1 MRTRNMTK
9 VTSQLIPILSAGNE
23 GCSRID
29 EDVLLIQGILSPQEL
44 NEYVI
49 LESSMYRVLFGEKK
63 IASSRSRKRLS
74 IVKISYEGRSIHRA
88 YRSISAR
95 DFTKDYVGLTPASI
109 YELSDGNVIPAL
121 SKVTLS
127 KGCWW
132 NFYWEHP
139 NAAVRI
145 SFIMGVI
152 GITISIL
159 LSIIGCIVSNI

>member
-1 MRTRNMTK
+1 MCIYQSPK
-9 VTSQLIPILSAGNE
+9 HTSQLIPILSAGSE

-29 EDVLLIQGILSPQEL
+29 KGVLLIQGITSPREL

-49 LESSMYRVLFGEKK
+49 LESSMYRTLFGEKK

-74 IVKISYEGRSIHRA
+74 IVKITYNGRSIHRA
-88 YRSISAR
+88 YRSIPAR
-95 DFTKDYVGLTPASI
+95 DFTKDHVGLTPDSI
-109 YELSDGNVIPAL
+109 YELSDGKVIPAF
-121 SKVTLS
+121 SEVTLS

-145 SFIMGVI
+145 SFIVGVI
-152 GITISIL
+152 GIAISIL
-159 LSIIGCIVSNI
+159 LSLIGCIINFI